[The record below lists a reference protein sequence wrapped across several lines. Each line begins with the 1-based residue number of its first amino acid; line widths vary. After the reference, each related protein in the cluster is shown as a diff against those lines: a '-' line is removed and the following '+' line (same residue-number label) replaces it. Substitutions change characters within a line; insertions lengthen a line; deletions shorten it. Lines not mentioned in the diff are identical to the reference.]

1 MITLD
6 TSPHRR
12 SEPDFRFSIW
22 GPRGCPPGRPK
33 IAPKFKFIEIHRVW
47 CPSLRLDAY
56 CSAETFFWRTD
67 PHGARESPQ
76 RAPQMGIHP
85 TSTEIHLRMVSID
98 SSRCILSIYNILLE
112 NRPSWAPRST
122 KGHPKWAPSLGTYST
137 SVLVTNVKATA
148 VYTFTNAT
156 FNDLENRMLV

>member
-1 MITLD
+1 MSTVQLKHSFGEPTLMG
-6 TSPHRR
+6 PGGAPKGH
-12 SEPDFRFSIW
+12 PKW
-22 GPRGCPPGRPK
+22 GPTRLTPK
-33 IAPKFKFIEIHRVW
+33 YTFVW
-47 CPSLRLDAY
+47 YQSIRLDAY
-56 CSAETFFWRTD
+56 FQFTTSFCRTD

-122 KGHPKWAPSLGTYST
+122 KGHPKWGPRSGPIAHPCLLEVLPLPYS
-137 SVLVTNVKATA
+137 
-148 VYTFTNAT
+148 NASA
-156 FNDLENRMLV
+156 